1 MSHESPMSLP
11 LTTAQRG
18 LWVGQKIGAADATL
32 NIAEMVEICG
42 PVQPELFIRAL
53 WQVTREA
60 ETLRISVIEQQG
72 RPQQIVRPVYN
83 GEFPY
88 LDVSGETDPRAAAEA
103 WMMEEL
109 SRPVD
114 LANDPLWVSA
124 LFKAAEDR
132 YYWYQRAH
140 HVVYDGYSG
149 GLIARRLAELYNAYL
164 EQREPAPCEFGP
176 LKELIEAE
184 AAYRDSDRLQ
194 RDRDYWKEKLADLP
208 EAVSLSRL
216 GPHNSMGG
224 LRRSTGHLSIDTVQR
239 LRELGKQTSTSL
251 PQMLIA
257 LVAAYFHRATGAQD
271 LVIGMPVSGRINAAL
286 RRTPGMVANIVA
298 IRLSFTPDT
307 TAVELFAQVAQV
319 VRQTLRHQQY
329 RYEDLRRD
337 LGLIGQG
344 KHIAWLGVN
353 IEPFDY
359 QLRFGGAGVI
369 SHNVSNGSG
378 EDLTIFVYD
387 RGDGS
392 ELRFDLDANPMLYS
406 MADLDEHRRRLALLV
421 EGVLAEPDR
430 ALRQVDILG
439 QQERQRLLHD
449 WNDTVEPIAEE
460 SLPALIARQARL
472 APNAPAVLCEGVTLT
487 YRELHDRSTQQARQL
502 IADGVLPGDIVA
514 VMLPRSEQWLIAL
527 LGVMRTGATYLPL
540 DPEGPPE
547 RITMMLHDAAPI
559 ALIAPPELCGRF
571 GLGGMML
578 LHPEDIDVS
587 LETDAQEPDLSQ
599 PDATAYVLYTSGST
613 GRPKG
618 VEVTHRNL
626 CNLLQ
631 SMQQQL
637 TLDPTD
643 RFVAIATMVFDIA
656 MLERFLPLTVG
667 ASVVIASSETVRHP
681 PALLRLLQHHQAT
694 HMWATPSLWR
704 VLLAS
709 SEAHL
714 SHLHALVGGEALSA
728 ELATHLLQRTA
739 CLTQLYGPTE
749 TTVLS
754 TAITLKE
761 VSSQPPPIGRPIR
774 NTRLYV
780 LDQHQQLVQTGAI
793 GELYIAG
800 AGVAKGYLNHHQL
813 TEARF
818 LRDPFADDDSRMY
831 RTGDLVYWDDQGLL
845 HFVGRA
851 DGQVKIRGHR
861 VELGEI
867 ENTMARHSA
876 VINAAVAL
884 HRADDGAQVLM
895 GYVVPRPG
903 RQGTAD
909 ELKAYLAKFLPD
921 YMLPAHIMELDA
933 LPLTP
938 TGKLDRK
945 ALPAPARTQRAA
957 AYTEPVTE
965 IECKLAALWQ
975 QVLGVERV
983 GLHDNF
989 FQLGGDSLKAAEMI
1003 ARFPDYFGMELPL
1016 SSLFE
1021 ASTIAG
1027 LATYLQRAQARSDPL
1042 GIVLPLRVSHRE
1054 RPLFCIHPAVGLG
1067 WAYTGLLRYLDD
1079 TLPVYALQSSGLRQ
1093 DASSPGNIAQMAA
1106 EYLEQ
1111 IRRIQPE
1118 GPYRLLGWS
1127 LGGLIAHEITAQ
1139 LQAHGQQVELLA
1151 LLDAFPFVVDGA
1163 ASFSDSAQE
1172 IQSILRFLGFH
1183 RHVDHPPAN
1192 LAELTD
1198 LLCKQYGVFD
1208 MPFVREM
1215 SRTDPHLIKRVSA
1228 VTLNNLQLARRYVPR
1243 RIDADVLF
1251 FRAAVKEDIDLTAQ
1265 LYDKPEAWRPYVD
1278 GRLDVHDVASHHQG
1292 MLDADAATQIGRLV
1306 MQRLHALQTVRA
1318 QKQAAQA
1325 LPEAKDHSLAGSL
1338 AAYA

>member
-1 MSHESPMSLP
+1 MSLP

-42 PVQPELFIRAL
+42 PVQPELFERAL

-88 LDVSGETDPRAAAEA
+88 LDVSGEADPRAAAEA

-216 GPHNSMGG
+216 GPHSSMGG

-298 IRLSFTPDT
+298 IRLGFTPDT
-307 TAVELFAQVAQV
+307 TAVDLFAQVAQV

-406 MADLDEHRRRLALLV
+406 TADLDEHRRRLALLV

-430 ALRQVDILG
+430 ALRQIDILG

-449 WNDTVEPIAEE
+449 WNDTAKPIAEE

-487 YRELHDRSTQQARQL
+487 YRELHDRSVRQARQL

-527 LGVMRTGATYLPL
+527 LGVMRAGATYLPL

-559 ALIAPPELCGRF
+559 ALIAPPELCARF

-587 LETDAQEPDLSQ
+587 LDTDAQEPDLSQ

-780 LDQHQQLVQTGAI
+780 LDRHQQLVQTGAI

-818 LRDPFADDDSRMY
+818 LQDPFADDGSRMY
-831 RTGDLVYWDDQGLL
+831 RTGDLVYWNDQGLL

-876 VINAAVAL
+876 VISAAVAL
-884 HRADDGAQVLM
+884 HCAEDGAQVLM

-903 RQGTAD
+903 RQGIAD
-909 ELKAYLAKFLPD
+909 ELKAHLAKFLPD

-945 ALPAPARTQRAA
+945 ALPAPARTPRAA

-965 IECKLAALWQ
+965 VERKLAALWQ

-1016 SSLFE
+1016 ASLFE

-1027 LATYLQRAQARSDPL
+1027 LATYLQRAQTRSDPL
-1042 GIVLPLRVSHRE
+1042 GVVLPLRVSHRE

-1079 TLPVYALQSSGLRQ
+1079 SLPVYALQSSGLRQ
-1093 DASSPGNIAQMAA
+1093 GAALPGNIAQMAA

-1127 LGGLIAHEITAQ
+1127 LGGLIAHELTAQ
-1139 LQAHGQQVELLA
+1139 LQAHGQRVELLA

-1183 RHVDHPPAN
+1183 RHVEHPPAD

-1198 LLCKQYGVFD
+1198 LLCKEYGVFD
-1208 MPFVREM
+1208 MPFVQEM
-1215 SRTDPHLIKRVSA
+1215 SRTDPHLIKHVSA
-1228 VTLNNLQLARRYVPR
+1228 VTLNNLQLARRHVPR

-1251 FRAAVKEDIDLTAQ
+1251 FRAAIKEDVDLTAQ

-1278 GRLDVHDVASHHQG
+1278 GWLDVHDVACHHQG
-1292 MLDADAATQIGRLV
+1292 MLDADAAAQIGRLV

-1318 QKQAAQA
+1318 RKQSAQA
-1325 LPEAKDHSLAGSL
+1325 LPEATDHALAGSV